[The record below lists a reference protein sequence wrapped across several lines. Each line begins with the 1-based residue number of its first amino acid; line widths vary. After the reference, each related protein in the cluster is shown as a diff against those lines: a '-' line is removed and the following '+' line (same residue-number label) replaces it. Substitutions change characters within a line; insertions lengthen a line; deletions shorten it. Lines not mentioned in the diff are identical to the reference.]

1 MAEGKLPRRFV
12 DLDLGLLFG
21 RGRGILGRNITQNS
35 LLDPQS
41 STGGVRRDRPKL
53 RSESARDVNK
63 RALVCAL
70 LFDHHQFLSTLRI
83 AAWLCARTTSKQN
96 NLRTAQ
102 LGVPLCTE
110 E

>member
-12 DLDLGLLFG
+12 DLELGLLFG
-21 RGRGILGRNITQNS
+21 SGRGILGRNITQNS

-70 LFDHHQFLSTLRI
+70 LFDSYQFLSYVPCSI
-83 AAWLCARTTSKQN
+83 ALHADNHQPGYLTYCTARS
-96 NLRTAQ
+96 LA
-102 LGVPLCTE
+102 
-110 E
+110 